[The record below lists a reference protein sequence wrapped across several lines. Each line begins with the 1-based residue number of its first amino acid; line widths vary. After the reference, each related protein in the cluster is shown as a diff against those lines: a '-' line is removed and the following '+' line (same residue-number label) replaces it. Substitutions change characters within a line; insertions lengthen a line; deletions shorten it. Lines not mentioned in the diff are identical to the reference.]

1 MFNYWKVF
9 ITTALVC
16 WCGST
21 LSAPGETDDYVPV
34 TDAMIQSPPDG
45 DWLMWRRTLDSWG
58 YSPLDSINHSNVT
71 KLKQVWSRDLAPGL
85 QEGTPLVHDG
95 TMYMINPG
103 DIIQAIDA
111 TTGDLIWEYHRKLPE
126 DLKKIIFAA
135 DIKRNI
141 AIYGN
146 LIINT
151 SGDDYVYAVDAVSGK
166 QVWET
171 EVQDY
176 RERPAQHSAGPIIA
190 DGRII
195 SGRNCLPQGG
205 PEACVITAHDALTGK
220 ELWRTRT
227 MEVYSGK
234 DDSWGGI
241 PDNMRL
247 QVGTWMVASYDP
259 VLKLIYMGTS
269 VTSPTP
275 KFLLGGIDKPH
286 LYHNSTLAMD
296 PETGRIVWYYQHI
309 IDHWDLDHTFERIL
323 VDTAVAPDPK
333 EAVWINPVIKPG
345 ERRKVV
351 TGIPGKTGIVYTL
364 DRATGEFLWAR
375 PTIYQN
381 VVSNIDGAT
390 GKVTDNPASVFT
402 KKGDSFTI
410 CPSAAGGRNWPAGAY
425 SPLTNAMYI
434 PEQNVCM
441 DATAVIDKPNPDSI
455 LGFSS
460 RGHLAPGTDK
470 IGTVYAI
477 SVETGRTLWKYEER
491 APTTSL
497 VTTGGGLVFGGDAHG
512 MFRAYDQDTGKVLW
526 ETDLGSQVTGFPIS
540 YAVGGKQYI
549 AVSTGSSLATM
560 ANLMLAPELKQGT
573 VNKLFVFT
581 LPQK

>member
-1 MFNYWKVF
+1 M
-9 ITTALVC
+9 L
-16 WCGST
+16 WCGT
-21 LSAPGETDDYVPV
+21 TISAPVKAGSYVPV

-45 DWLMWRRTLDSWG
+45 DWLMWRRTVDSWG
-58 YSPLDSINHSNVT
+58 YSPLDTVNRDNVGE
-71 KLKQVWSRDLAPGL
+71 LMQVWSRELAPGF
-85 QEGTPLVHDG
+85 QEGTPLVHG
-95 TMYMINPG
+95 GIMYMINPG
-103 DIIQAIDA
+103 DIIQAMDA
-111 TTGDLIWEYHRKLPE
+111 ASGKLIWEYHRKLPA
-126 DLKKIIFAA
+126 DLKKVIFAA

-151 SGDDYVYAVDAVSGK
+151 SGDDYVYAVDAVTGK
-166 QVWET
+166 QAWET
-171 EVQDY
+171 MVQDY

-190 DGRII
+190 DGKII
-195 SGRNCLPQGG
+195 SGRNCLPKGG
-205 PEACVITAHDALTGK
+205 PEACVITAHNAITGK

-241 PDNMRL
+241 PDKQRL
-247 QVGTWMVASYDP
+247 QVGAWMVASYDP

-275 KFLLGGIDKPH
+275 KFLLGGVDKPH
-286 LYHNSTLAMD
+286 LYHNSTLALD
-296 PETGRIVWYYQHI
+296 PESGRIVWYYQHI

-323 VDTAVAPDPK
+323 VDTAVAPDAS
-333 EAVWINPVIKPG
+333 EVAWIDPGIKPG

-351 TGIPGKTGIVYTL
+351 TGVPGKTGIVYTL
-364 DRATGEFLWAR
+364 DRTTGEFLWAR
-375 PTIYQN
+375 PTIRQN
-381 VVSNIDGAT
+381 VVENIDGAT
-390 GKVTDNPASVFT
+390 GKVTDNPAAVFN
-402 KKGDSFTI
+402 KKGDTLTI

-441 DATAVIDKPNPDSI
+441 EATAVIDKPDPKSI
-455 LGFSS
+455 LGFVS
-460 RGHLAPGTDK
+460 RGHVAPGTDK
-470 IGTVYAI
+470 IGAVYAV

-497 VTTGGGLVFGGDAHG
+497 VTTGGGLIFGGDAHG
-512 MFRAYDQDTGKVLW
+512 IFRAYDQDTGTVLW
-526 ETDLGSQVTGFPIS
+526 ETDLGSQVTGFPIT
-540 YAVGGKQYI
+540 YAVDGRQYV

-560 ANLMLAPELKQGT
+560 ANLMLAPELKQGSD
-573 VNKLFVFT
+573 NKLFVFA